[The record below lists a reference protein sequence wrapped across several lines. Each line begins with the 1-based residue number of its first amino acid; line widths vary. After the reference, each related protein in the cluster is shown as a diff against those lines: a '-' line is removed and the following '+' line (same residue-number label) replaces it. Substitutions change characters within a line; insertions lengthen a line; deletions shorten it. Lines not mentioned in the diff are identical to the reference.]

1 MPLVATYMFGG
12 AACMPAGVGCFA
24 SGVLPACLTAALW
37 QPASTHSLPVLL
49 ISRTGATAIFAN
61 CNTAGISGEMLAFYA
76 HSIVQ

>member
-24 SGVLPACLTAALW
+24 SGVLPACLTAAIW
-37 QPASTHSLPVLL
+37 QPITGHSLGIFLV
-49 ISRTGATAIFAN
+49 SRTGATAIFTNSNAI
-61 CNTAGISGEMLAFYA
+61 GLDGEMLAFYA